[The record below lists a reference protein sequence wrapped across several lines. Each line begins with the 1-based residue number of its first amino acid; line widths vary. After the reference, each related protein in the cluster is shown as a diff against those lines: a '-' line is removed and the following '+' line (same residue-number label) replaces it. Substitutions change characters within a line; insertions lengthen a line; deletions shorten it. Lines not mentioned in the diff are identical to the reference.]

1 MGSCSEA
8 RKKKEKFRKYR
19 ESLDRMAKKSELHDA
34 KAYMVLERKDR
45 WYKIGHRSENV
56 ISSWVSCVV
65 RAC

>member
-1 MGSCSEA
+1 MSSCSEA

-34 KAYMVLERKDR
+34 EAYMVVKRKDK

-56 ISSWVSCVV
+56 ILPCAPRIARSC
-65 RAC
+65 

>member
-56 ISSWVSCVV
+56 IPLWAPRVV
-65 RAC
+65 RAR